1 MKRTCKQSSSSC
13 CGCSNNLVED
23 ETVRS
28 VPIAGGIPLAVT
40 KGGDSG
46 KIVRIAGKC
55 ELRRYLSNLGFV
67 VGTDVSVVNTVSGDL
82 LLDIKG
88 TRIAMG
94 RSMASKVFIVPE
106 GF

>member
-1 MKRTCKQSSSSC
+1 MKRICKQSCGSC
-13 CGCSNNLVED
+13 CGCSKDSVQD
-23 ETVRS
+23 EIVTS
-28 VPIAGGIPLAVT
+28 VPLAGGIPLAVT

-46 KIVRIAGKC
+46 KIVRISGKC

-106 GF
+106 GS